1 MMTVRLLTLQ
11 TRQMLTKR
19 EPCSDYI
26 ERELNGI
33 VLKNDDLT
41 SDKKV
46 TPSSLKAHLKQL
58 LKNGNLHVGYMT
70 TE

>member
-1 MMTVRLLTLQ
+1 
-11 TRQMLTKR
+11 
-19 EPCSDYI
+19 
-26 ERELNGI
+26 
-33 VLKNDDLT
+33 LKNDDLT
-41 SDKKV
+41 CDKKV

>member
-1 MMTVRLLTLQ
+1 MITFSDPLI
-11 TRQMLTKR
+11 
-19 EPCSDYI
+19 SDYI

-33 VLKNDDLT
+33 VLKNDDLP

-58 LKNGNLHVGYMT
+58 LKKGNLHVGYMT